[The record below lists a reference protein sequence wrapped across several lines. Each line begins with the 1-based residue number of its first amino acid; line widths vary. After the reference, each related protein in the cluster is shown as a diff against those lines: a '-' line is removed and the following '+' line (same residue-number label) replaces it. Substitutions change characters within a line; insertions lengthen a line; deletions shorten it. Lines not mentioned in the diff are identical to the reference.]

1 MHTTPPTAPS
11 ELSRE
16 RIRLMLMMRRM
27 VREEFG
33 VTVLLGDAEAAE
45 ELAAFAGRARNT
57 LLRQMGRELEALAAT
72 AASAA
77 AAEPAT
83 LRYRG
88 GGGHP
93 RGRDKTRRAGTAHLS
108 RPGGGVSFPV
118 Y

>member
-1 MHTTPPTAPS
+1 MHTTAPTAPN

-33 VTVLLGDAEAAE
+33 VTVLLGDVEAAE

-72 AASAA
+72 AASAT
-77 AAEPAT
+77 AAEPAA

-88 GGGHP
+88 AAVTTAVP
-93 RGRDKTRRAGTAHLS
+93 TAEAKPAAPVRRIYRGQVVG
-108 RPGGGVSFPV
+108 
-118 Y
+118 

>member
-1 MHTTPPTAPS
+1 MHTTSPTPHS

-33 VTVLLGDAEAAE
+33 VTVLLSDTEAAE

-72 AASAA
+72 EASSAPV
-77 AAEPAT
+77 EPAA

-88 GGGHP
+88 AAVAAEVP
-93 RGRDKTRRAGTAHLS
+93 AAEAKPAAPVRRIYRGQVVG
-108 RPGGGVSFPV
+108 
-118 Y
+118 

>member
-1 MHTTPPTAPS
+1 MHTTPPTPHG

-33 VTVLLGDAEAAE
+33 VTVLLSDAEAAE

-72 AASAA
+72 EASPTP
-77 AAEPAT
+77 AEPAT

-88 GGGHP
+88 AAVAAAIP
-93 RGRDKTRRAGTAHLS
+93 ATETKPAAPVRRIYRGQVVG
-108 RPGGGVSFPV
+108 
-118 Y
+118 